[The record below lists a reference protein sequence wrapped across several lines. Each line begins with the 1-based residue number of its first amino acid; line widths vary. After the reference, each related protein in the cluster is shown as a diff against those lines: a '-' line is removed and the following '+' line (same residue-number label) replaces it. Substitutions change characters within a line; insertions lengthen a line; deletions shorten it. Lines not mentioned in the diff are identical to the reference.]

1 MCNIFVP
8 NLFILGAGHWGH
20 FPLVWASNQLVA
32 RSIRYKGHLYKGQ
45 LDKIAK
51 CTKQFIRDTFS
62 RSLPGSAPGCRSG
75 NGEKLSSTQ
84 AESGQ
89 AIKSAVAFNFP
100 PFPVRHPG
108 ADPGTK
114 V

>member
-45 LDKIAK
+45 LDKIEK
-51 CTKQFIRDTFS
+51 CTMQFIKDA
-62 RSLPGSAPGCRSG
+62 SLIRGGVSQFHGVPQKKIFRVC
-75 NGEKLSSTQ
+75 
-84 AESGQ
+84 
-89 AIKSAVAFNFP
+89 I
-100 PFPVRHPG
+100 
-108 ADPGTK
+108 TK
-114 V
+114 VGLILTAPFIFLPAATLEAVR